1 MRLTQTDVCWS
12 KSKPGQVTDVPGAQ
26 SIVRQVANIVHFI
39 QRHRGE
45 QMMNQVI
52 LVIDQ

>member
-1 MRLTQTDVCWS
+1 MRLTQTDVCWR
-12 KSKPGQVTDVPGAQ
+12 KSKRGQVTDVPGAQ
-26 SIVRQVANIVHFI
+26 PIERQVANFLHFI

-52 LVIDQ
+52 VVIDQ